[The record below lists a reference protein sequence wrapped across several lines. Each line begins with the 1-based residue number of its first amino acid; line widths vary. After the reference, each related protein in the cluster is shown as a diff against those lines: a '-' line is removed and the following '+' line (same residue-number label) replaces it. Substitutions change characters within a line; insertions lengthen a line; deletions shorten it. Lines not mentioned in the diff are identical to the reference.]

1 MQKFEQNRVVIEYLN
16 ETVMFEDSELIDPRI
31 KKK

>member
-16 ETVMFEDSELIDPRI
+16 ETVMFEKSELIGPSI
-31 KKK
+31 KK